1 MLTVTGFSQQ
11 VPLEN
16 LRPHSCCDPLAFV
29 YNDLIFFTDKI
40 TLIKTDNT
48 KWSLW
53 KRVKS
58 CQIIEICMAILDD
71 LKKRKRSIKRK

>member
-40 TLIKTDNT
+40 TVTLIKTDNT
-48 KWSLW
+48 K
-53 KRVKS
+53 
-58 CQIIEICMAILDD
+58 
-71 LKKRKRSIKRK
+71 